1 MSSNKSRPRA
11 RRSNDRVDGAGA
23 GGDGG
28 RPPRSLR
35 VAIQARKTATIAGSA
50 GNVIADREAHQAAN
64 SRQSLDRRDGRRR
77 PARRLSHRRRP
88 RGALGTEA
96 SMRPRHRCRG

>member
-64 SRQSLDRRDGRRR
+64 SRQSLDRRDGS
-77 PARRLSHRRRP
+77 PPPGSPTIAP